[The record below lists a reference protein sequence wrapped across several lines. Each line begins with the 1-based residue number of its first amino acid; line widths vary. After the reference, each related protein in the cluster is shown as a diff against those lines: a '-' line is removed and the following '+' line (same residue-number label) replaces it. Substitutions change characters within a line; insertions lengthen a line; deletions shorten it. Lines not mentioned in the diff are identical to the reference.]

1 MGKEKQLSDE
11 ELMTLATVEFV
22 ELAKQYRDG
31 DTKALERAKY
41 PDILKKRGLSLEIT
55 TDFIHRIFMGEFDN
69 VDGIEAKVTAMESA
83 SKHADK
89 EPAYAKA

>member
-11 ELMTLATVEFV
+11 ELMTLATVEFIN
-22 ELAKQYRDG
+22 LAKKFRDG

-41 PDILKKRGLSLEIT
+41 PDILKKRGLQLGIT
-55 TDFIHRIFMGEFDN
+55 TDFIHRIFTGEFDN
-69 VDGIEAKVTAMESA
+69 VDGIEAIVTPMESE

>member
-11 ELMTLATVEFV
+11 ELMSLATVEFIN
-22 ELAKQYRDG
+22 LAKKFRDG
-31 DTKALERAKY
+31 DDNALNRAKY

-69 VDGIEAKVTAMESA
+69 VDGYEVSMEKKGS
-83 SKHADK
+83 
-89 EPAYAKA
+89 